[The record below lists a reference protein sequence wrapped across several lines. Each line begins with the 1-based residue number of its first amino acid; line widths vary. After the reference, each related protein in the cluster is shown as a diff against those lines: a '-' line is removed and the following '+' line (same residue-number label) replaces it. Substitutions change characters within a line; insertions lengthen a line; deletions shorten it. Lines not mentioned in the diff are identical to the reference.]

1 MKLEGVIKTLKSD
14 IRDKQG
20 ELHRLRSGPDIL
32 QHKEFKPTEYE
43 PPMSCAK
50 SLEYLERERS
60 PGYLERRDND
70 DYSLESSES
79 DRDENKKD
87 KEPPN
92 EHPDID
98 LEKNQTDPEGTPLR
112 LKNNSDSKV
121 KKLKSC
127 HTKIESKRPS

>member
-60 PGYLERRDND
+60 SGYLERRDND

-87 KEPPN
+87 KEPPTI
-92 EHPDID
+92 HQDID
-98 LEKNQTDPEGTPLR
+98 LEKHQMDHEGSPLG
-112 LKNNSDSKV
+112 LKNNSRLKGKKI
-121 KKLKSC
+121 KKL
-127 HTKIESKRPS
+127 PY

>member
-1 MKLEGVIKTLKSD
+1 
-14 IRDKQG
+14 
-20 ELHRLRSGPDIL
+20 
-32 QHKEFKPTEYE
+32 
-43 PPMSCAK
+43 MSCAK
-50 SLEYLERERS
+50 SQEYLERERS

-87 KEPPN
+87 KESPN
-92 EHPDID
+92 GHPDID
-98 LEKNQTDPEGTPLR
+98 LEKNQTDPEGSPLR

-121 KKLKSC
+121 NKLKSC